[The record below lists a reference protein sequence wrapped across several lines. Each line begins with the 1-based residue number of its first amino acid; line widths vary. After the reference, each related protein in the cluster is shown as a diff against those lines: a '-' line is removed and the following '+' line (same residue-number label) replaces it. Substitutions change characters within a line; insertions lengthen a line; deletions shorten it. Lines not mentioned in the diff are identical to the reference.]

1 MDIAAI
7 SPVASASFVQP
18 AFTTSTIDSA
28 AGAIQQTGVS
38 DTAAVSQRA
47 PAAPAAA
54 TTDAQSVRDI
64 LFDFLQQNLFQSL
77 LTPTA
82 LSGNSIASPL
92 AVTDILLQELLA
104 SRDNRTSNFSDLTQ
118 LFSTFNQFTTSGSRL
133 NTFA

>member
-38 DTAAVSQRA
+38 DTAAVSQSA

-54 TTDAQSVRDI
+54 TTDARSVRDI

-118 LFSTFNQFTTSGSRL
+118 LFSTFNQFTTSGRRL